1 MCTLFSATIRVV
13 FCNHIFLLATLL
25 LFFFWE
31 KNSYKNRNKSKWF
44 AFKIIIAK
52 DLHTRKTKSNPIQN

>member
-13 FCNHIFLLATLL
+13 LQSIFLLATLL
-25 LFFFWE
+25 LFFLGE
-31 KNSYKNRNKSKWF
+31 KYSYKNRNKSKWF

>member
-13 FCNHIFLLATLL
+13 LQSYLSPGYPST
-25 LFFFWE
+25 FFFWE
-31 KNSYKNRNKSKWF
+31 KNGYKNRNKSKWF

>member
-13 FCNHIFLLATLL
+13 LQSYLSLGYPST
-25 LFFFWE
+25 FFFLG